1 MVSYGLED
9 QYDMLLKSWNATIIG
24 PPGTAHEGRI
34 YSLSVE
40 CGDDYPQKPP
50 TVKFRSKINMGCVSS
65 KNGLVE
71 AKKFH
76 VLDKWN
82 AKYTIETVLVELR
95 KEMQS
100 ATNKKLTQGP
110 DGEMFPKS

>member
-9 QYDMLLKSWNATIIG
+9 QDDMLLKSWNATIIG

-40 CGDDYPQKPP
+40 CGDEYPAKPP
-50 TVKFRSKINMGCVSS
+50 VVRFRSKINMSCVSS
-65 KNGLVE
+65 KGVVDP
-71 AKKFH
+71 KKFH

-82 AKYTIETVLVELR
+82 SKYTLETVLVELR

-100 ATNKKLTQGP
+100 PANKKLAQGP
-110 DGEMFPKS
+110 DGEMFPK